1 MSPKTDLSEILV
13 SRGQLLRL
21 GGFAPTDLSD
31 FCARNDIRPDPTA
44 PMAGMYP
51 AFRIIQALNDE
62 RKNRRGK
69 STSKAEG
76 ETDLDRE
83 EKMEKVLK
91 LRIANQERIKLLI
104 KRDYAKRRVMTLLTA
119 FSDKM
124 KYIIKTTAVELANLI
139 EMEKVKFGG
148 VDARKIEMVL
158 IDKLQEDAKIISWE
172 EDDAENQ
179 LGRTEL
185 SPASGETVSG
195 GSSEEDTSSV
205 EE

>member
-1 MSPKTDLSEILV
+1 
-13 SRGQLLRL
+13 
-21 GGFAPTDLSD
+21 
-31 FCARNDIRPDPTA
+31 
-44 PMAGMYP
+44 MAGMYP

-158 IDKLQEDAKIISWE
+158 IDQYNFGIDKLQEDAKIISWE

-195 GSSEEDTSSV
+195 GSGEEDTSSV